1 MNTADWII
9 LAVIGVSA
17 LISLVRG
24 FVREALSL
32 VAWIVAF
39 VLATLFHPRLASV
52 LDHSLGTPSLR
63 IIIAWFTIFLAVLL
77 AMGLV
82 NFLLTRV
89 VRASGLSGTD
99 RFLGSLF
106 GAARGF
112 VAVLALLIVVPQF
125 VPVRQ
130 DPWWHQSALIP
141 VLLGF
146 EDTARELVG
155 EIADWFRQL
164 TG

>member
-1 MNTADWII
+1 MNSADWII
-9 LAVIGVSA
+9 LGIIGVSA

-32 VAWIVAF
+32 LAWIMAF
-39 VLATLFHPRLASV
+39 VLATLFHPRLAGM
-52 LDHSLGTPSLR
+52 LGGALNTPSLR
-63 IIIAWFTIFLAVLL
+63 LIAAWFAIFLATLL
-77 AMGLV
+77 VMGLV
-82 NFLLTRV
+82 NFLFTRMV
-89 VRASGLSGTD
+89 QASGFSGTD

-112 VAVLALLIVVPQF
+112 VAVLALLILVPQI
-125 VPVRQ
+125 VPVQR

-146 EDTARELVG
+146 EDTARAMVG

-164 TG
+164 TR

>member
-1 MNTADWII
+1 MNSADWII
-9 LAVIGVSA
+9 LAIIGVSA
-17 LISLVRG
+17 LISLMRG

-39 VLATLFHPRLASV
+39 VLATVFHPRLAGLLTGSV
-52 LDHSLGTPSLR
+52 ATPSLR
-63 IIIAWFTIFLAVLL
+63 IIAAWFAIFLTVLL
-77 AMGLV
+77 VMGVV
-82 NFLLTRV
+82 NFLLTRL

-112 VAVLALLIVVPQF
+112 VAVLTLVILVPQF
-125 VPVRQ
+125 LPVQQ
-130 DPWWHQSALIP
+130 DPWWHQSTLIP
-141 VLLGF
+141 VLHGF
-146 EDTARELVG
+146 EGTARELAG

>member
-9 LAVIGVSA
+9 LAIIGVSA

-32 VAWIVAF
+32 LAWIVAF
-39 VLATLFHPRLASV
+39 VSATLFHLRLAGM
-52 LDHSLGTPSLR
+52 LDSAISTPSLR
-63 IIIAWFTIFLAVLL
+63 IITAWFAIFLVVLL

-112 VAVLALLIVVPQF
+112 VAVLALLILVPQF
-125 VPVRQ
+125 VPVQR
-130 DPWWHQSALIP
+130 DPWWHQSTLIP

-155 EIADWFRQL
+155 DIADWFRQL